1 MKIREITLEE
11 MLDQR
16 ERRMYAIEETKK
28 NYPDHSVISYKL
40 NIPGAIKN
48 NEEFFFAFEEGLKEI
63 KDAEIIKD
71 WRDKP
76 TGPEAILIY
85 PKSPN
90 DTKRD
95 MILIEEDFPL
105 GRLYDLDVLDSDRK
119 ALGIRPRRCLL
130 CEEAAHACSRSRKHD
145 LEEVLAEIYQII
157 QDYQG

>member
-1 MKIREITLEE
+1 MKTREITLEE

-16 ERRMYAIEETKK
+16 ERRMYAIKETKEK
-28 NYPDHSVISYKL
+28 HPDHSVISYKL
-40 NIPGAIKN
+40 NIPGATKN
-48 NEEFFFAFEEGLKEI
+48 NDDLLFAFEEGLKEI
-63 KDAEIIKD
+63 KGAKIIKD
-71 WRDKP
+71 WRTNP

-90 DTKRD
+90 ETKRN

-119 ALGIRPRRCLL
+119 ALKIAPRRCLL
-130 CEEAAHACSRSRKHD
+130 CDEAAHACSRSRKHD
-145 LEEVLAEIYQII
+145 LEDVLAEIYRII